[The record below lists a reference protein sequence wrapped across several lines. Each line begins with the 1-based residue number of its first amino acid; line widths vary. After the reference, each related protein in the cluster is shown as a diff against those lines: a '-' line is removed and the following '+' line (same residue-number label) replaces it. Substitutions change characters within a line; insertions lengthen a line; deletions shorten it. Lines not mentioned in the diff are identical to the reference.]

1 MNRDI
6 TWNLFLY
13 HNILTYILILFETG
27 FIMLFCI
34 IIRSKIIESSFQMP
48 HPRAK
53 VRTQMPLPWDA
64 LDKQMPRGGPGG
76 DGHAWI

>member
-6 TWNLFLY
+6 IWNLFLY

-34 IIRSKIIESSFQMP
+34 IIRSKIIES
-48 HPRAK
+48 
-53 VRTQMPLPWDA
+53 
-64 LDKQMPRGGPGG
+64 
-76 DGHAWI
+76 